1 MNREYFQRYCDRGPY
16 ADLWLDHSGAA
27 NCVATLR
34 RTREPVGSLVV
45 LGAATGQV
53 LGYLEGTLGARVSGC
68 EISRWA
74 HARIPARHRRRVARA
89 DLRRYVPALARDGA
103 RFDLVFS
110 SALIYVSAREVGPVL
125 ASCARIA
132 RLFHFYSSTRE
143 DHEPGDRW
151 RRTLRPRA
159 WWRAQF
165 RANGWAPT
173 RSPYLWRST
182 EGGPG

>member
-16 ADLWLDHSGAA
+16 ADLWLEHSGAE

-34 RTREPVGSLVV
+34 RTRAPVGSLVV

-53 LGYLEGTLGARVSGC
+53 LGYLERGLGARAVGC

-74 HARIPARHRRRVARA
+74 HARIPPRQRGRVARA
-89 DLRRYVPALARDGA
+89 DLRRFVPRLARSGA

-110 SALIYVSAREVGPVL
+110 SALIYVRARDVGAVL
-125 ASCARIA
+125 AHCARIA
-132 RLFHFYSSTRE
+132 PLFHFYSSTSE
-143 DHEPGDRW
+143 DYEPGDRW

-165 RANGWAPT
+165 VANGWAPT
-173 RSPYLWRST
+173 RSRYLWRRIA
-182 EGGPG
+182 

>member
-1 MNREYFQRYCDRGPY
+1 VNREYFQRYCERGPY
-16 ADLWLDHSGAA
+16 ADLWLEHSGAA

-45 LGAATGQV
+45 LGTATGQV
-53 LGYLEGTLGARVSGC
+53 LGYLQQSLGARVSGC

-74 HARIPARHRRRVARA
+74 HARIPGRHRRRVARA
-89 DLRRYVPALARDGA
+89 DLRRFVPRLVREGA

-110 SALIYVSAREVGPVL
+110 SALIYVSAHEVGAVL
-125 ASCARIA
+125 ADCARIA
-132 RLFHFYSSTRE
+132 RLFHFYSSTTE

-151 RRTLRPRA
+151 RRTLRRRA

-165 RANGWAPT
+165 VANGWAPT
-173 RSPYLWRST
+173 RSPYLWRSAQ
-182 EGGPG
+182 GARG